1 MSEEAPS
8 CFLYRFP
15 GAWWNCTR
23 ISASRLCSALP
34 ALIGKG
40 TPSQRALST
49 KSAIAA
55 NVGHREPGGTVSSS
69 GTPAVCSRFVLP
81 QHDVGHVDRADGA
94 DHLHLLVANVLRIQ
108 TRGLLHGEQRHH
120 LQQVVLNHVADDP
133 VVVKIT
139 APSFGAEV
147 LGEADLHV
155 ADVRARP
162 QRGEDDVGEPQDRDV
177 LDELLA

>member
-1 MSEEAPS
+1 MASSGWMRITSSLEFMSEEAPS

-34 ALIGKG
+34 ALIRKG

-69 GTPAVCSRFVLP
+69 RYPGSLFAPLYCPSTTLAMSIGRMERITFTFSSRMSSASKLAGSSMANNAITCSRWF
-81 QHDVGHVDRADGA
+81 
-94 DHLHLLVANVLRIQ
+94 
-108 TRGLLHGEQRHH
+108 
-120 LQQVVLNHVADDP
+120 
-133 VVVKIT
+133 
-139 APSFGAEV
+139 
-147 LGEADLHV
+147 
-155 ADVRARP
+155 
-162 QRGEDDVGEPQDRDV
+162 
-177 LDELLA
+177 